1 VTHRIVIAALLLA
14 IVAFA
19 AVGLMR
25 RPAPVPAPRAPATPA
40 NANTELLIPQHAQVL
55 ETDHYRIHYTGTLQQ
70 AELIGA
76 AVEKLYHAYSSI
88 FPPTAADHSS
98 KLILVLYQDQAE
110 FKQNNRS
117 SPWAEAYYLRPAS
130 YAYFSQGPN
139 AYHWMLHEATHQLAR
154 EVSGFR
160 RNRWIEEG
168 LASYFSAS
176 TLGDAELQLGV
187 VDSQAYPIWWLASYR
202 LTGNAAR
209 DAAAAR
215 FLPIDVLLTGRGGPD
230 VDTTFNV
237 YYVDAWAL
245 THFLFH
251 HENGKYATGY
261 KQFLAQG
268 SQPEDFASLIGP
280 VEQVQAEWY
289 RYLLELQRR
298 R

>member
-1 VTHRIVIAALLLA
+1 VTHKIVIAALLLA
-14 IVAFA
+14 IVGFG

-25 RPAPVPAPRAPATPA
+25 RPAPVPTPRAAATPA
-40 NANTELLIPQHAQVL
+40 NRNTALLIPQHAQVL
-55 ETDHYRIHYTGTLQQ
+55 ETKHYRIHYTGTLQQ

-76 AVEKLYHAYSSI
+76 AVEKLYDAYSST
-88 FPPTAADHSS
+88 FPPSAAERPR

-117 SPWAEAYYLRPAS
+117 SPWAEAYYLPPAS
-130 YAYFSQGPN
+130 YAYFSQGSNP
-139 AYHWMLHEATHQLAR
+139 YHWMLHEATHQLAR

-168 LASYFSAS
+168 LASYFSTS
-176 TLGDAELQLGV
+176 TLGDAGLQLGV
-187 VDSQAYPIWWLASYR
+187 VDPQAYPIWWVRSYR

-209 DAAAAR
+209 DAAAAQ
-215 FLPIDVLLTGRGGPD
+215 FLPIEVLLTGRGGPD

-251 HENGKYATGY
+251 YENGKYAAGY
-261 KQFLAQG
+261 MQFLAQG
-268 SQPEDFASLIGP
+268 SQPADFAALIGP
-280 VEQVQAEWY
+280 VAQVQAEWY
-289 RYLLELQRR
+289 RYLLELQRPR
-298 R
+298 